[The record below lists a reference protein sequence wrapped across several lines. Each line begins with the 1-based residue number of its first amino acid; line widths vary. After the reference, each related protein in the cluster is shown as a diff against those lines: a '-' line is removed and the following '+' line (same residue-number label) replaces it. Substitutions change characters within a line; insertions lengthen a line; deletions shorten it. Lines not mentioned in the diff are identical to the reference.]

1 MALVTGSEISDR
13 EAALPTDPP
22 TRKPPRPVT
31 PAVLDRM
38 ALAYLERWAS
48 SAENLRRVLA
58 RKVER
63 RCRLRGEAPEAALGL
78 VEEAVA
84 RAVRAGL
91 VDDGAYA
98 EARVASLRRRGG
110 SRRAIA
116 ARLSAKGVAGE
127 AIDEALARHADA
139 RTEDDPDADPELDAA
154 TALARRRRLG
164 PFRTTG
170 RAENRE
176 RDLAR
181 LARAGFSYGVARA
194 VVDGEAP

>member
-1 MALVTGSEISDR
+1 MRPKLRD
-13 EAALPTDPP
+13 PTTPERPDAGTP

-38 ALAYLERWAS
+38 ALAYLERFAS
-48 SAENLRRVLA
+48 SAQNLRRVLA

-63 RCRLRGEAPEAALGL
+63 RCRLREEAPEAALGL

-84 RAVRAGL
+84 RAVRGGL
-91 VDDGAYA
+91 VDDAAYA
-98 EARVASLRRRGG
+98 QGRVASLRRRGG

-116 ARLSAKGVAGE
+116 ARLAAKGVPSGT
-127 AIDEALARHADA
+127 IDAALAQDA
-139 RTEDDPDADPELDAA
+139 EARVEHDPDADPEMEAA
-154 TALARRRRLG
+154 MALARRRRLG
-164 PFRTTG
+164 PFRTSG
-170 RAENRE
+170 RTENRE

-194 VVDGEAP
+194 VVDARDE